1 MLRKLLMLCIVLV
14 LTACTSAEREMDI
27 IQQVERDLEKIVASS
42 DVSKLSSNPND
53 YIKTHKNE
61 FSNIVEQKQIA
72 LKHFLNKFA
81 KSNEDGLEE
90 YIMAAACS
98 EILGGENPVND
109 WSTGKEWYEQYIEAI
124 EE

>member
-1 MLRKLLMLCIVLV
+1 MRKLLILCIVLL

-27 IQQVERDLEKIVASS
+27 IQQVERDLEKIVTSS
-42 DVSKLSSNPND
+42 EVNKLSSNPNY
-53 YIKTHKNE
+53 YIKAHKNE

-90 YIMAAACS
+90 YIMASACS
-98 EILGGENPVND
+98 EILGEKNPVNE